1 MRHRSGRLIVPLALS
16 LASIVSIATTG
27 AAAAAPPAKPAGA
40 TVGHYDSSRTCGA
53 CHAAIHKYW
62 SESQHAKSASDPA
75 FLAALQAAVTTSG
88 DEQAVRQGCV
98 WCHAPTTIVTG
109 DLALSQSISR
119 EGITCD
125 FCHTVKEVDLD
136 RAGQPFTIE
145 TGPIKRGPLEYAK
158 TSPAHQTAYSPLHR
172 SSPLLCASCHE
183 YKNALGVAIL
193 STYSE
198 WKEGPY
204 PARGV
209 PCQDC
214 HMGLVPGTT
223 VREGLQGQSQR
234 VVNLHRVVGGSAMS
248 QLARGL
254 NLKIEWLTRDSGSAQ
269 ISVVVANVAA
279 GHAVPG
285 GLSTKSLILA
295 VGVETQAGTLE
306 HRQERVYRREIKD
319 ADGRVLGSVA
329 DLFLKGA
336 SVGQDSRIKPGE
348 SRSERFNLPLPGDA
362 RAVVVRLEYR
372 DASDP
377 RGEAKTSLIT
387 EQRRDLT
394 AR

>member
-1 MRHRSGRLIVPLALS
+1 MRHRSGRLIAPLALS
-16 LASIVSIATTG
+16 LAPIVIIASTT
-27 AAAAAPPAKPAGA
+27 AMAAPPAKSAA
-40 TVGHYDSSRTCGA
+40 VVAVGHYDSSRTCGA
-53 CHAAIHKYW
+53 CHTAIHKYW

-75 FLAALQAAVTTSG
+75 FLAALQGAITASG
-88 DEQAVRQGCV
+88 DEQAVRRECV

-125 FCHTVKEVDLD
+125 FCHTVKEVDFD
-136 RAGQPFTIE
+136 RPGKPFSIE

-158 TSPAHQTAYSPLHR
+158 ASSAHQTAYSPLHR

-183 YKNALGVAIL
+183 YRNALGVPIL

-254 NLKIEWLTRDSGSAQ
+254 DLTIESFTRDSGSAQ

-279 GHAVPG
+279 GHPVPG
-285 GLSTKSLILA
+285 GLSTKSLVLA
-295 VGVETQAGTLE
+295 VGVETQGGTVE

-319 ADGRVLGSVA
+319 ADGRALSGVA

-348 SRSERFNLPLPGDA
+348 KRSERFNLPLPGDA

-372 DASDP
+372 DSSDP
-377 RGEAKTSLIT
+377 RGEAKNSLIT
-387 EQRRDLT
+387 EQRRDLA